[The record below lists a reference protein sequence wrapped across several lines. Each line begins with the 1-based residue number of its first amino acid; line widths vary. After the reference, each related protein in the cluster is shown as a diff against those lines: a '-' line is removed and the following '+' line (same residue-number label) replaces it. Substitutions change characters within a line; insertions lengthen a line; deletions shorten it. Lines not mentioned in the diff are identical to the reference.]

1 MPKEQKYTRKTDRI
15 YIAPFEVALHNQPED
30 CWVSFLG
37 KVFNLT
43 KLVQEFK
50 NTDLV
55 KPILAFAGKDVSQW
69 FDERNG
75 DIRYFI
81 NPVTGCRV
89 PFCPN
94 GPIPHVGLPTPSSDW
109 KPVLLPWWK
118 DDERY
123 FVGPLTKRVRPINI
137 INMLIG
143 TNVTINVCCEDTI
156 TRIMERYSI
165 FNEDASSYT
174 WRFDNRNLDMFKTL
188 EENGIFDER
197 DDYTHAGLPQSLY
210 TPAIYIYYND
220 DMKHYLPDS
229 SDEGDIL

>member
-118 DDERY
+118 DDER
-123 FVGPLTKRVRPINI
+123 
-137 INMLIG
+137 
-143 TNVTINVCCEDTI
+143 
-156 TRIMERYSI
+156 
-165 FNEDASSYT
+165 
-174 WRFDNRNLDMFKTL
+174 FDNRNLDMFKTL